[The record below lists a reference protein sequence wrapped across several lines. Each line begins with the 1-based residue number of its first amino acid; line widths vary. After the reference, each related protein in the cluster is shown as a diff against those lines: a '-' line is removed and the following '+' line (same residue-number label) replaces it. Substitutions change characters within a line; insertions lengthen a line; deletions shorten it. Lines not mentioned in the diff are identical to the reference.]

1 MWAFPSPVVLL
12 ENTFARPNQQT
23 IHPLIKMRLPWRVF
37 AAMMTLITSYN
48 VVISK
53 LIEPEF
59 KTTDETCDMK
69 DVTCH
74 MTDITCLMT

>member
-1 MWAFPSPVVLL
+1 
-12 ENTFARPNQQT
+12 
-23 IHPLIKMRLPWRVF
+23 MRLSWRVF
-37 AAMMTLITSYN
+37 AAMITLITSYN